1 MEDDNG
7 RFHHCSTKRRTGQA
21 ICGDYVRWQPSVSG
35 SKLIT
40 TIEPRRNELLRSARY
55 GSARIIATNIDQLG
69 IVTACLPEPSW
80 ELMDQ
85 LLVAARSLPCEA
97 IIIINKSDLGCS
109 TGDLRTISEQYRRI
123 GYVVLHTSTKTHNG
137 IAALKTQ
144 LNGKTTILVGQ
155 SGVGKSS
162 LIKILLPHRDIRI
175 GELSKT
181 GEKGKHTTS
190 NTILYGL
197 DDGGKLIDSPGVRDF
212 RPTNLTLEEL
222 NQGYVEFSSYLG
234 HCRFHN
240 CTHTAEP
247 KCAINDAAQRG
258 EITAR
263 RLKSYRKLLSQIA
276 PRGIK

>member
-1 MEDDNG
+1 MEDDSG
-7 RFHHCSTKRRTGQA
+7 RIHRCSTKRRTGQA
-21 ICGDYVRWQPSVSG
+21 ICGDYVHWQPSVSG

-40 TIEPRRNELLRSARY
+40 AIEPRRNELRRSVRY
-55 GSARIIATNIDQLG
+55 GPARIIATNIDQLA

-97 IIIINKSDLGCS
+97 VIIINKSDLGGG
-109 TGDLRTISEQYRRI
+109 TKDLHTISELYRQI
-123 GYVVLHTSTKTHNG
+123 GYVVLHTSAKTHSG

-144 LNGKTTILVGQ
+144 LKHKTTILVGQ
-155 SGVGKSS
+155 SGMGKSS
-162 LIKILLPHRDIRI
+162 LIKILLPHQDIRI
-175 GELSKT
+175 GELSKARGT
-181 GEKGKHTTS
+181 GKHTTS

-197 DDGGKLIDSPGVRDF
+197 DGGGKLIDSPGVRDF

-222 NQGYVEFSSYLG
+222 NQGYLEFSPYLG

-240 CTHTAEP
+240 CTHTVEP
-247 KCAINDAAQRG
+247 KCAISDAVQQG

-263 RLKSYRKLLSQIA
+263 RLKSYRKLLSQIS
-276 PRGIK
+276 PRGVK